1 MTAIAL
7 FGTSA
12 DPPTTGHQAILRWL
26 SDRYDW
32 VAVWASDNPYK
43 QHQTPLERRMA
54 MLHLAIADI
63 DTQRNNISLNRELS
77 SSRSIETV
85 ERAREQ
91 WGAEVEL
98 TLVVGADL
106 VPQLPRWYRA
116 EALFREVTLLIVPRL
131 GYPLTSEQLQAL
143 ADAGAGYEIADFEP
157 PAVSSTDYRRARDRD
172 AAIPSVE
179 DYIHQQQLY
188 AS

>member
-26 SDRYDW
+26 SDRFDW

-43 QHQTPLERRMA
+43 QHQTPLDRRMT
-54 MLHLAIADI
+54 MLRLAIAEI

-77 SSRSIETV
+77 SPRSIETV
-85 ERAREQ
+85 QRAREQ
-91 WGAEVEL
+91 WGQAVEL

-116 EALFREVTLLIVPRL
+116 DDLFREVTLLIVPRL
-131 GYPLTSEQLQAL
+131 GYPLAAEHLQAL
-143 ADAGAGYEIADFEP
+143 AERSARYEIADFEP
-157 PAVSSTDYRRARDRD
+157 PAVSSTGYRQERDRQ

-179 DYIHQQQLY
+179 DYIHQQRLY

>member
-43 QHQTPLERRMA
+43 EHQTPLECRMA

-77 SSRSIETV
+77 SARTIETV
-85 ERAREQ
+85 ECARAQ
-91 WGAEVEL
+91 WGAAVDL

-116 EALFREVTLLIVPRL
+116 KDLFCEVSLLIVPRP
-131 GYPLTSEQLQAL
+131 GYVLTPEALQAL
-143 ADAGAGYEIADFEP
+143 TRSGGRYEIANFEP
-157 PAVSSTDYRRARDRD
+157 PDVSSTAYRQARDRE